1 MELMTLKPLWWII
14 ALIGLVFVFRSSL
27 VNRPAHLKFISFL
40 LRIGAMV
47 LLLLALC
54 RPFLVSSSNSL
65 HVVYILDAS
74 ESVDLD
80 SAIKAT
86 DDIAASIK
94 ELSLSD
100 SYSLFLAGSR
110 LRPFDNTEDM
120 KELLTNWKNGIS
132 DSEFR
137 SASPLPELM
146 LSARF
151 AFPANKARR
160 MVLISDAVPTTGETA
175 KALGILESEDVDLQ
189 FTKLKPLTVP
199 EIAIAAL
206 TPSVSTAYKGQM
218 VRLNTSVTSNTDS
231 DAIVTL
237 LHKGVIVQQKPVEL
251 IAGKTQNVSF
261 DVRMQQNGSVFFTA
275 QIVSEK
281 DHFAVN
287 NQASCTVTVKGQPRI
302 LILHQKP
309 QEMRLF
315 ARALEQQDFEV
326 DTRGKYG
333 MPASMQA
340 LLAFDAVIIADVPAT
355 DFTVSQMHMLKSY
368 VTDFGGGLAM
378 FGSNNS
384 YGLGGYYKTP
394 VEQTLPLISRFEK
407 EKEKPS
413 LAMVIVIDKSG
424 SMGGQKISLAKQAA
438 KSAVELLSAR
448 DQIGIVAFDSR
459 ARVISEMR
467 SASDKE
473 TIKGDID
480 TLAAGGGTCMYPG
493 MNMAYEMLQ
502 QTTSKIKHV
511 ILLGDGRSQQA
522 DHQGLA
528 SEMSDFGITVSTVA
542 MGAGADRALLSAI
555 AEIGK
560 GRYYETND
568 PENVPQIF
576 TRETMQA
583 SKSAIKEDIY
593 APLIISDHPM
603 FAGVAEDELP
613 FCFGYVMAKPKPT
626 AQVLLAA
633 ETGDP
638 LLAISR
644 FGLGIGMAYTS
655 DVTEKWGGEWLAWDK
670 CGSFWAQV
678 FRSVV
683 KRADTEGIY
692 ITSQAV
698 GNKWVVDIK
707 RQDPDSKPINAANL
721 MLRSVD
727 QNNSTQEIS
736 VEQIGLGI
744 YRAIVPLEG
753 VISASLSI
761 QDVDYEK
768 AAVIHYNRPY
778 HAEYDL
784 TCQPNERLVA
794 QVNFVPSQIK
804 ENIQPIDNYSSAAN
818 PLTIAAMVM
827 FIGSGLLRRI

>member
-1 MELMTLKPLWWII
+1 MELMTLKPLWWIV
-14 ALIGLVFVFRSSL
+14 ALIGLLFVYRRSL
-27 VNRPAHLKFISFL
+27 VTRPARLKLISFL
-40 LRIGAMV
+40 LRFGAMV

-54 RPFLVSSSNSL
+54 RPFMVSSSSSV
-65 HVVYILDAS
+65 HVVYILDVS

-80 SAIKAT
+80 SAIKAA
-86 DDIAASIK
+86 DDIAESIDKLSINDSYNLFRAGKELKKSESVEEIK
-94 ELSLSD
+94 EL
-100 SYSLFLAGSR
+100 LA
-110 LRPFDNTEDM
+110 D
-120 KELLTNWKNGIS
+120 WKNGLS

-137 SASPLPELM
+137 SASPLGELM
-146 LSARF
+146 LSARL

-160 MVLISDAVPTTGETA
+160 MVLISDAVPTAGETS
-175 KALGILESEDVDLQ
+175 KALSILESEDVDLQ
-189 FTKLKPLTVP
+189 FKKLKPLTEP
-199 EIAIAAL
+199 EIAVSAL

-218 VRLNTSVTSNTDS
+218 VRLNTSVTSNTEAGATVS
-231 DAIVTL
+231 L
-237 LHKGVIVQQKPVEL
+237 LHKGVVVEKKPVILSPKKAEK
-251 IAGKTQNVSF
+251 INF
-261 DVRMQQNGSVFFTA
+261 DVRMKQNGSVFYTV
-275 QIVSEK
+275 QIVSQN
-281 DHFAVN
+281 DHFTVN
-287 NQASCTVTVKGQPRI
+287 NEASCTINVKGQPRI
-302 LILHQKP
+302 LILHEKP
-309 QEMRLF
+309 QLMRPF
-315 ARALEQQDFEV
+315 ARSLEQQDFEV
-326 DTRGKYG
+326 DVRGKFG
-333 MPASMQA
+333 MPTSMQA
-340 LLAFDAVIIADVPAT
+340 MLAFDAVIIADVPAS
-355 DFTVSQMHMLKSY
+355 DLTVSQMHMLKSY

-413 LAMVIVIDKSG
+413 LAMVLVIDKSG
-424 SMGGQKISLAKQAA
+424 SMGGQPINLAKQAA
-438 KSAVELLSAR
+438 RSAVELLGGR
-448 DQIGIVAFDSR
+448 DQIAVVAFDSS

-473 TIKGDID
+473 SIKSDID

-493 MNMAYEMLQ
+493 MNTAYEMLQ
-502 QTTSKIKHV
+502 QTISKIKHV
-511 ILLGDGRSQQA
+511 ILLSDGRSQQA

-528 SEMSDFGITVSTVA
+528 SEMADFGITVSTVA
-542 MGAGADRALLSAI
+542 LGGADRALLAAI

-560 GRYYETND
+560 GRYYETTD

-603 FAGVAEDELP
+603 FAGVSEDELP

-644 FGLGIGMAYTS
+644 FGLGVGMAYTS
-655 DVTEKWGGEWLAWDK
+655 DITEKWGGEWLAWDK

-692 ITSQAV
+692 VTSQAE
-698 GNKWVVDIK
+698 GNKWIVDIK
-707 RQDPDSKPINAANL
+707 RQDPDSKPINLADIK
-721 MLRSVD
+721 LRFVD
-727 QNNSTQEIS
+727 QNNSSKDIN
-736 VEQIGLGI
+736 VEQVGLGI
-744 YRAIVPLEG
+744 YRAVVPLEG
-753 VISASLSI
+753 VATASLSI
-761 QDVDYEK
+761 QDVDFDK

-784 TCQPNERLVA
+784 TCKPDESLVA
-794 QVNFVPSQIK
+794 QAEFVPSEIK

>member
-1 MELMTLKPLWWII
+1 MELMTLKPLLWII
-14 ALIGLVFVFRSSL
+14 ALVGLVFVFRYSL
-27 VNRPAHLKFISFL
+27 VNRPARLKHISFL
-40 LRIGAMV
+40 LRIGAMM

-54 RPFLVSSSNSL
+54 RPFLVSASKSL
-65 HVVYILDAS
+65 HVVYILDVS

-86 DDIAASIK
+86 GDIAISIE

-100 SYSLFLAGSR
+100 SHSLFLAGST
-110 LRPFDNTEDM
+110 LRPFETTEEI
-120 KELLTNWKNGIS
+120 KELLTTWKNGIS
-132 DSEFR
+132 DSRFR

-151 AFPANKARR
+151 AFPADKSRR

-175 KALGILESEDVDLQ
+175 NALSILESEDVDLQ
-189 FTKLKPLTVP
+189 FAKLDPLTVP
-199 EIAIAAL
+199 EIAISAL
-206 TPSVSTAYKGQM
+206 NSSVSTAYKGQM
-218 VRLNTSVTSNTDS
+218 VRLNTNVTSNAES
-231 DAIVTL
+231 DAMVTL

-251 IAGKTQNVSF
+251 IGGETQNISF

-275 QIVSEK
+275 QIVSEE
-281 DHFAVN
+281 DHFTVN
-287 NQASCTVTVKGQPRI
+287 NQASCTVNVKGQPRV
-302 LILHQKP
+302 LILHEKP
-309 QEMRLF
+309 QQMRPF
-315 ARALEQQDFEV
+315 ARALEQQDFQV
-326 DTRGKYG
+326 DTRGKFG

-340 LLAFDAVIIADVPAT
+340 LLAFDAVIIADVPAS
-355 DFTVSQMHMLKSY
+355 DLTVSQMHMLKSY

-407 EKEKPS
+407 EKENPS
-413 LAMVIVIDKSG
+413 LAMVLVIDKSG
-424 SMGGQKISLAKQAA
+424 SMNGQPISLAKQAA

-448 DQIGIVAFDSR
+448 DQIAIVAFDSQ
-459 ARVISEMR
+459 ARVVSEMR
-467 SASDKE
+467 SASDAE

-493 MNMAYEMLQ
+493 MNAAYEMLQ

-511 ILLGDGRSQQA
+511 IILGDGHSQPA

-542 MGAGADRALLSAI
+542 MGNGADRPLLSAI

-560 GRYYETND
+560 GRYYETTD

-593 APLIISDHPM
+593 PPLIISDHPM
-603 FAGVAEDELP
+603 FAGIVEDELP

-644 FGLGIGMAYTS
+644 FGLGVGLAYTS

-692 ITSQAV
+692 VTSQAA
-698 GNKWVVDIK
+698 GNKWIVDIK

-721 MLRSVD
+721 QLRCVD
-727 QNNSTQEIS
+727 QNNSTEEITA
-736 VEQIGLGI
+736 EQVGLGV
-744 YRAIVPLEG
+744 YRAVVPLEG
-753 VISASLSI
+753 VASASLSI

-784 TCQPNERLVA
+784 TCKPNDKLVA
-794 QVNFVPSQIK
+794 QTEFVPAEIT
-804 ENIQPIDNYSSAAN
+804 ENIQPIDNYRSASN

-827 FIGSGLLRRI
+827 FIASGLLRRL